1 MTSVDMET
9 DETDLEDLITQAE
22 AETELNP
29 VEFIQVGKA
38 EYMGE
43 LQRNL
48 DGCYKDCLQKFGEW
62 KRVFATVLDVSV
74 ETALQSKLTKFK
86 QTCSVT
92 RGWVWPNRRAC
103 LWLWFLNQPRRR
115 GRRTWRTWSPRLR
128 KR

>member
-1 MTSVDMET
+1 MET

-92 RGWVWPNRRAC
+92 RG
-103 LWLWFLNQPRRR
+103 
-115 GRRTWRTWSPRLR
+115 
-128 KR
+128 